1 MDFRIEKKPQL
12 NIDKYNREEVDI
24 AYKFA
29 KFAYKEFGSFV
40 KAIVLFGS
48 ASRKEDVPEE
58 DIDIL
63 ILVDDLSISINPEVA
78 ETYRIIVQKLVR
90 DISMRLHITT
100 LKLTSFWEYVKM
112 GDPVAINI
120 LRDGTSLLDTGFF
133 DPLQVLLRQGRI
145 RPTAEAVWSYFVR
158 APATLLNSKWHI
170 IQATLD
176 LYWAVIDAAHAALM
190 KYGEIP
196 PSPSHVADLLNDKLV
211 ASGKTSQ
218 KYVQI
223 MKDFYDISRKITHR
237 EMKEVTGAEYQKYF
251 NDAKDFVD
259 EMRRIVEERQQDSKV

>member
-12 NIDKYNREEVDI
+12 NIDRYNREEVDI

-48 ASRKEDVPEE
+48 ASRKEDVPEG

-133 DPLQVLLRQGRI
+133 DPLQVLLKQGRI
-145 RPTAEAVWSYFVR
+145 RPTSEAVWNYFVR

-170 IQATLD
+170 IQ
-176 LYWAVIDAAHAALM
+176 
-190 KYGEIP
+190 
-196 PSPSHVADLLNDKLV
+196 
-211 ASGKTSQ
+211 
-218 KYVQI
+218 
-223 MKDFYDISRKITHR
+223 
-237 EMKEVTGAEYQKYF
+237 
-251 NDAKDFVD
+251 
-259 EMRRIVEERQQDSKV
+259 